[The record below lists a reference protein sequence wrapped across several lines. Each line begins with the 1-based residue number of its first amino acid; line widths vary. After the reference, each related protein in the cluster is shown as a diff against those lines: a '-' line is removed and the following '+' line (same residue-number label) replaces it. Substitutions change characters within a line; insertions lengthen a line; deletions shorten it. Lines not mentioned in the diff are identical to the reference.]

1 MKLVALTSQI
11 RVMSGEGPVEVDLPA
26 LAHDVMDYLA
36 KNYPDAHDGL
46 LEYLND
52 LYKPQG
58 NLLEE

>member
-36 KNYPDAHDGL
+36 KIIQTLTMGC
-46 LEYLND
+46 LNT
-52 LYKPQG
+52 
-58 NLLEE
+58 